1 MNAPQIRTRKPTGA
15 VPWPL
20 VLVEGPEKSGKSWM
34 CAEFTADQRIGQAY
48 WIDLGEGSA
57 DEYAAIDGAN
67 YLVVDHN
74 GTWPDILGQVT
85 AIHTEAGRAHAAG
98 ENPTVLIVDSMSAEW
113 DMLKDWVG
121 ARARESNYAKKLL
134 AKDPDAEIK
143 PAMNYWN
150 DANDRHNK
158 LMRLLMTF
166 PGIVVVTAR
175 GKEVAKLDSAGKPMP
190 NEREYKVEG
199 HKSLAFDA
207 SAWIRLS
214 RDAAPLVV
222 GARSVNHGVQP
233 GVDRPRPVPDLSIAK
248 LVFDVLKCDPRTA
261 RVRDLRPL
269 DGAEP
274 APEPAQETAA
284 PTSAPA
290 QREKAPAA
298 VSFDFAE
305 VVGKVRACESTAT
318 LNKAWDY
325 YAPHLTEPQK
335 AELKAEL
342 QKRRDA
348 LAAAAQPS
356 EPDPQMQLDGE
367 PGTAAA

>member
-34 CAEFTADQRIGQAY
+34 CAEFTADQRIGQSY

-57 DEYAAIDGAN
+57 DEYAAIDGAD

-74 GTWPDILGQVT
+74 GTWPDIIGQVT

-121 ARARESNYAKKLL
+121 SRARESNYAKRLL

-150 DANDRHNK
+150 DANDRHGK

-207 SAWIRLS
+207 SAWVRLS

-233 GVDRPRPVPDLSIAK
+233 GVDKPRPVPDLSIAK

-261 RVRDLRPL
+261 RVRDLRAL
-269 DGAEP
+269 DGTDPQAKPPVEEEGRRSDP
-274 APEPAQETAA
+274 KPSVDLEGII
-284 PTSAPA
+284 
-290 QREKAPAA
+290 AA
-298 VSFDFAE
+298 VE
-305 VVGKVRACESTAT
+305 KSTSPADMKT
-318 LNKAWDY
+318 MWTTHT
-325 YAPHLTEPQK
+325 PHMTAPQK
-335 AELKAEL
+335 AELNKAMTKRLEEL
-342 QKRRDA
+342 R
-348 LAAAAQPS
+348 AAES
-356 EPDPQMQLDGE
+356 ETSDGQMELGGE